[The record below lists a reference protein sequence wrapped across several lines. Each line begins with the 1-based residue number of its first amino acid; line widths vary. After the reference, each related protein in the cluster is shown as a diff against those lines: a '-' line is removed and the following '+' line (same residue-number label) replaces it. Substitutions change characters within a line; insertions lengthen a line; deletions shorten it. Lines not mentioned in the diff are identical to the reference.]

1 MTGDAVRSKD
11 SLDPAPWSLAVEGGH
26 HRCAGWAFERRADQ
40 LQCVRDAARYE
51 FSEMGRQYNR
61 SATPPVCP
69 AQKVTVD
76 DPG

>member
-1 MTGDAVRSKD
+1 MTGDAVRGKD
-11 SLDPAPWSLAVEGGH
+11 SLDPAPWSLAAEAGH
-26 HRCAGWAFERRADQ
+26 DRCAGRTFKRRAGQ

-51 FSEMGRQYNR
+51 FSGIGRRHNR
-61 SATPPVCP
+61 STTPPVGP